1 MATSQISVRLDDG
14 MLQKLEALLAERG
27 GTRAA
32 AVREAVRDWLQ
43 EERRRDEQD
52 HLEARIAGSL
62 SRTRKEI
69 SLVRN
74 DVHVLMAFFDRFVR
88 SYLVHTPPVPS
99 EAIDAQAATASERYH
114 KLMCDIPSA
123 LQNGE
128 GLAALWSVA
137 E

>member
-69 SLVRN
+69 
-74 DVHVLMAFFDRFVR
+74 AF
-88 SYLVHTPPVPS
+88 L
-99 EAIDAQAATASERYH
+99 DAAPAT
-114 KLMCDIPSA
+114 
-123 LQNGE
+123 
-128 GLAALWSVA
+128 
-137 E
+137 

>member
-1 MATSQISVRLDDG
+1 MATSQISVRLDDR

-43 EERRRDEQD
+43 EERRRDEHD

-99 EAIDAQAATASERYH
+99 EALDAQAVTANERYH
-114 KLMCDIPSA
+114 KLMRDIPSA

-128 GLAALWSVA
+128 GLTALSSIL